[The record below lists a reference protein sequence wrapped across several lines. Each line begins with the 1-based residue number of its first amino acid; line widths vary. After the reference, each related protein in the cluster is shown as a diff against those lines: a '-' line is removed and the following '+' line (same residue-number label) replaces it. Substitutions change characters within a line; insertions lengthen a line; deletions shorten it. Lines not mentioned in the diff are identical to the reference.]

1 MKHNLLIF
9 LAILL
14 SIPVGAVSYRKTT
27 DGVVVTLSSK
37 SDTTAR
43 MVRLQVVDSKIIRV
57 TAVPGRKF
65 PKEKS
70 LVVLPE
76 AYKKT
81 PFTVEES
88 DGRLRLE
95 TDAVRAMVDLE
106 TGEVAFADTCGTMRL
121 QERRGGG
128 KKFKPITV
136 DGVSAYSYWQQFE
149 SPDNEAFYGLGQ
161 HQSDEFNYKGKNES
175 LFQYNTKVA
184 VPFIISNKNY
194 GLLFDTYP
202 CVSGETVAITC
213 SYAMRSIYTMPMGNP
228 EH

>member
-175 LFQYNTKVA
+175 LLQYQSGSAIYHLQQELRIV
-184 VPFIISNKNY
+184 VRY
-194 GLLFDTYP
+194 LFL
-202 CVSGETVAITC
+202 V
-213 SYAMRSIYTMPMGNP
+213 
-228 EH
+228 

>member
-194 GLLFDTYP
+194 G
-202 CVSGETVAITC
+202 
-213 SYAMRSIYTMPMGNP
+213 
-228 EH
+228 

>member
-88 DGRLRLE
+88 DGRLRCE
-95 TDAVRAMVDLE
+95 QWSIWRPVKS
-106 TGEVAFADTCGTMRL
+106 RL
-121 QERRGGG
+121 PILAERCVCRN
-128 KKFKPITV
+128 V
-136 DGVSAYSYWQQFE
+136 VVE
-149 SPDNEAFYGLGQ
+149 
-161 HQSDEFNYKGKNES
+161 GKN
-175 LFQYNTKVA
+175 
-184 VPFIISNKNY
+184 SN
-194 GLLFDTYP
+194 
-202 CVSGETVAITC
+202 
-213 SYAMRSIYTMPMGNP
+213 R
-228 EH
+228 

>member
-106 TGEVAFADTCGTMRL
+106 TGEVAFADTCGGTSWWREKI
-121 QERRGGG
+121 Q
-128 KKFKPITV
+128 T
-136 DGVSAYSYWQQFE
+136 
-149 SPDNEAFYGLGQ
+149 DNG
-161 HQSDEFNYKGKNES
+161 
-175 LFQYNTKVA
+175 
-184 VPFIISNKNY
+184 
-194 GLLFDTYP
+194 
-202 CVSGETVAITC
+202 
-213 SYAMRSIYTMPMGNP
+213 RWSIGI
-228 EH
+228 

>member
-1 MKHNLLIF
+1 M
-9 LAILL
+9 
-14 SIPVGAVSYRKTT
+14 
-27 DGVVVTLSSK
+27 
-37 SDTTAR
+37 
-43 MVRLQVVDSKIIRV
+43 QVVDSKIIRV

-136 DGVSAYSYWQQFE
+136 DGVSAYLPIMRPFTDWDST
-149 SPDNEAFYGLGQ
+149 SPM
-161 HQSDEFNYKGKNES
+161 SSIIKGKTS
-175 LFQYNTKVA
+175 RCFNTIPKWQCHLSS
-184 VPFIISNKNY
+184 PTRITDCCSIPI
-194 GLLFDTYP
+194 P

>member
-95 TDAVRAMVDLE
+95 
-106 TGEVAFADTCGTMRL
+106 CG
-121 QERRGGG
+121 
-128 KKFKPITV
+128 
-136 DGVSAYSYWQQFE
+136 A
-149 SPDNEAFYGLGQ
+149 
-161 HQSDEFNYKGKNES
+161 
-175 LFQYNTKVA
+175 
-184 VPFIISNKNY
+184 SN
-194 GLLFDTYP
+194 GRFGD
-202 CVSGETVAITC
+202 
-213 SYAMRSIYTMPMGNP
+213 R
-228 EH
+228 